1 MLKYFPRCECNLL
14 PIKLHSKPWFYK
26 GGKEMKKV
34 ALLTILL
41 LYLGGCSNGGIYE
54 FSGTS
59 ENWDVFYVV
68 DVTSDDEQKVTGF
81 LEYIGDEPIPE
92 KFDYEVGTILT
103 RMGKK
108 GTALTD
114 GKANIEN
121 GCGGCRTFQE
131 DDELE
136 VKIMWGDQQE
146 KVILTT
152 NK

>member
-1 MLKYFPRCECNLL
+1 
-14 PIKLHSKPWFYK
+14 
-26 GGKEMKKV
+26 MKKV

-68 DVTSDDEQKVTGF
+68 DVTNDDEQKVTGF

-92 KFDYEVGTILT
+92 TVDYEVRTLLT
-103 RMGKK
+103 RMGNT
-108 GTALTD
+108 GTTLTD
-114 GKANIEN
+114 GKAEIGN
-121 GCGGCRTFQE
+121 GCGGCTTFQE

-136 VKIMWGDQQE
+136 AEIMWDNQQE
-146 KVILTT
+146 ELILTT
-152 NK
+152 KK